1 MFVSDPLGLLSEWS
15 SQTPALHIGE
25 DFYIVERG
33 ALQPSIHPFKSHYTI
48 CCLCLSGT
56 AEGHINLTPCSLEPH
71 TLCIVPSGQIL
82 EVAAFSR
89 NFKAFCVLMSNE
101 FIANLG
107 LNFNLQVHISV
118 LDNPVISLSG
128 RQFKA
133 MTTYLKMVRNVL
145 EMDHPNK
152 AEIVRHLTCA
162 FFYGIGYFLHKAT
175 DRPLTNEEALMHR
188 FLDEVQRS
196 FRSERKLGFYAE
208 RLHLSTRY
216 LSAVVKKYS
225 GKTADEWVDDY
236 VILEAKA
243 LLKSTNMTIQQIS
256 NELHFASQSFFRKYF
271 KRLTGVS
278 PKHYRDGT
286 E

>member
-1 MFVSDPLGLLSEWS
+1 MFVSLPLGSPFEWFS
-15 SQTPALHIGE
+15 HTPALHIDE
-25 DFYIVERG
+25 DFYIVEQG
-33 ALQPSIHPFKSHYTI
+33 VLQPCVHPFKSHYTI

-56 AEGHINLTPCSLEPH
+56 ADGRINLTSCRLEAC

-82 EVAAFSR
+82 EVAAFSK
-89 NFKAFCVLMSNE
+89 NFKSVCILMSNE

-118 LDNPVISLSG
+118 LDNPVISLSS
-128 RQFKA
+128 RQFNS
-133 MTTYLKMVRNVL
+133 MVTYFTMVRTVL

-175 DRPLTNEEALMHR
+175 DRPLTNEEVLMHR
-188 FLDEVQRS
+188 FLEEVQRS
-196 FRSERKLGFYAE
+196 FRNERKLGFYAG

-256 NELHFASQSFFRKYF
+256 NELHFASQSFFGKYF